1 MASAPLGPSIEADHA
16 SIDVLICSWQISR
29 PLGHLSAK
37 SISFAPL
44 FSELLR
50 RSRRGARYCGHP
62 WPPPRWGHRLT
73 TPV

>member
-37 SISFAPL
+37 SARSD
-44 FSELLR
+44 LLRSVR
-50 RSRRGARYCGHP
+50 RSRRGARYCGRP
-62 WPPPRWGHRLT
+62 APRWGHRLI